1 MLDLTRPPP
10 DRPASATRRIELL
23 SQQLDRIDQARR
35 LGWRMADIQE
45 ALCAELGLGE
55 LSAGSFAQALHKARK
70 RANQT
75 QTLPQTLPQTLETR
89 HE

>member
-10 DRPASATRRIELL
+10 DRPASAARRVELL
-23 SQQLDRIDQARR
+23 SQQLERIDRARR

-70 RANQT
+70 RATQT
-75 QTLPQTLPQTLETR
+75 QTLPQTLETF

>member
-23 SQQLDRIDQARR
+23 AQQLERIDRALR

-55 LSAGSFAQALHKARK
+55 LSAGSFAQALHKARRK
-70 RANQT
+70 RAAET
-75 QTLPQTLPQTLETR
+75 QTLS
-89 HE
+89 

>member
-23 SQQLDRIDQARR
+23 SQQLARIDQARR
-35 LGWRMADIQE
+35 LGWRMNDIQE
-45 ALCAELGLGE
+45 ALCAELGLGN

-70 RANQT
+70 RNQT
-75 QTLPQTLPQTLETR
+75 QPQTSET
-89 HE
+89 

>member
-10 DRPASATRRIELL
+10 DCPASPALRVELLAQQLERIEK
-23 SQQLDRIDQARR
+23 ARR
-35 LGWRMADIQE
+35 LGWRMDDIQE

-70 RANQT
+70 ARQPNPNPSPNPSPNLGD
-75 QTLPQTLPQTLETR
+75 LP
-89 HE
+89 